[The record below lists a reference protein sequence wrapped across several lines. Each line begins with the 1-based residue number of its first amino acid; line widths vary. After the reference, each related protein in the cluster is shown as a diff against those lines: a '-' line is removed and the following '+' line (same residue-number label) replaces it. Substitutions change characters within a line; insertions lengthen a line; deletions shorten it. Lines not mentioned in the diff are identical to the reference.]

1 MGMAMGVTTPNL
13 ETITTRITTKGLTTI
28 TITIISS
35 TILKAILDITRTNEG
50 TVGDPTVVHLWQ
62 KGLETENRTPKNP
75 KRKPRSL
82 LNCLNQPSRSKF
94 WPNWKCVLSG

>member
-1 MGMAMGVTTPNL
+1 MALTTTHLEL

-50 TVGDPTVVHLWQ
+50 AVVHLHE
-62 KGLETENRTPKNP
+62 GLETDNRTPKNP
-75 KRKPRSL
+75 NRKRKPRSR
-82 LNCLNQPSRSKF
+82 LNCPSLPSLSK
-94 WPNWKCVLSG
+94 